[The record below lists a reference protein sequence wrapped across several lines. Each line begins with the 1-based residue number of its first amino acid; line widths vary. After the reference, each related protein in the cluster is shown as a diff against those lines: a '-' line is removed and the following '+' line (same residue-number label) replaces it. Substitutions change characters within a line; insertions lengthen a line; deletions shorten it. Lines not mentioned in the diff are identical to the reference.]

1 MIKIMKL
8 FSTFQKVSKGFQKV
22 LQTQYNF
29 KYIYEM
35 ACDQNPRTATEQ
47 F

>member
-1 MIKIMKL
+1 MIRIMKL
-8 FSTFQKVSKGFQKV
+8 FFFQKV

>member
-1 MIKIMKL
+1 MDSCNDKDNEII
-8 FSTFQKVSKGFQKV
+8 FFQKV